1 MRTLTNIFE
10 HMKRIIVD
18 VEKDKL
24 PFVLE
29 LLEQFDF
36 VSVLTDASEEDQGMY
51 DSIVSLQKGVGIP
64 RVESLD

>member
-1 MRTLTNIFE
+1 
-10 HMKRIIVD
+10 MKRIIVD

-36 VSVLTDASEEDQGMY
+36 VSVLSDTDEENRGMY

-64 RVESLD
+64 NVES

>member
-1 MRTLTNIFE
+1 
-10 HMKRIIVD
+10 MKRIIVD

-24 PFVLE
+24 PFILE

-36 VSVLTDASEEDQGMY
+36 VSVLADTSDEDQGMY

-64 RVESLD
+64 REESFD

>member
-1 MRTLTNIFE
+1 
-10 HMKRIIVD
+10 MKRIIVD

>member
-1 MRTLTNIFE
+1 
-10 HMKRIIVD
+10 MKRIIVD

-29 LLEQFDF
+29 LLEQFEF
-36 VSVLTDASEEDQGMY
+36 VSVLADTSDEDQGMY

-64 RVESLD
+64 RTESTD

>member
-1 MRTLTNIFE
+1 
-10 HMKRIIVD
+10 MKRIIVD

-36 VSVLTDASEEDQGMY
+36 VSVLSDADEENRGMY

>member
-1 MRTLTNIFE
+1 
-10 HMKRIIVD
+10 MKRIILD

-29 LLEQFDF
+29 LLEQFEF
-36 VSVLTDASEEDQGMY
+36 VSVIGDGDVTEENKGMY

-64 RVESLD
+64 RND

>member
-1 MRTLTNIFE
+1 
-10 HMKRIIVD
+10 MKRIIVD

-36 VSVLTDASEEDQGMY
+36 VSVLADTTEENRGMY

-64 RVESLD
+64 GAESVD

>member
-1 MRTLTNIFE
+1 
-10 HMKRIIVD
+10 MKRIIVD

-36 VSVLTDASEEDQGMY
+36 VSVLADTTEENRGMY

-64 RVESLD
+64 RVESAE

>member
-1 MRTLTNIFE
+1 
-10 HMKRIIVD
+10 MKRIIVD

-29 LLEQFDF
+29 LLEQFEF
-36 VSVLTDASEEDQGMY
+36 VSVLSDTTDEDQGMY

-64 RVESLD
+64 RVESRD

>member
-1 MRTLTNIFE
+1 
-10 HMKRIIVD
+10 MKRIVVD

-24 PFVLE
+24 PFILE

-36 VSVLTDASEEDQGMY
+36 VSVVADASDEDQGMY

-64 RVESLD
+64 RGESFD

>member
-1 MRTLTNIFE
+1 
-10 HMKRIIVD
+10 MKRIIVD

-29 LLEQFDF
+29 LLEQFEF
-36 VSVLTDASEEDQGMY
+36 VSVLADTSDEDQGMY

>member
-1 MRTLTNIFE
+1 
-10 HMKRIIVD
+10 MKRIIVD

-24 PFVLE
+24 PFILE

-36 VSVLTDASEEDQGMY
+36 VSVLADASDDDQGMY

-64 RVESLD
+64 RGESFD

>member
-1 MRTLTNIFE
+1 
-10 HMKRIIVD
+10 MKRIIVD

-24 PFVLE
+24 QFVLE

-36 VSVLTDASEEDQGMY
+36 VSVLSDTDEENRGMY

-64 RVESLD
+64 NVES

>member
-1 MRTLTNIFE
+1 
-10 HMKRIIVD
+10 MKRIIVD

-29 LLEQFDF
+29 LLEQFEF
-36 VSVLTDASEEDQGMY
+36 VSVLADTNEEDQGMY

-64 RVESLD
+64 RVESTE